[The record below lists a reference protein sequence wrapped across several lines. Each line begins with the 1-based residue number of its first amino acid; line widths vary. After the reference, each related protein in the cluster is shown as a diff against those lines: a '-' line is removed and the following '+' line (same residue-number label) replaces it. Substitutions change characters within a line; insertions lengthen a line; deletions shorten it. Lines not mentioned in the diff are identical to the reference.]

1 MHSGRMLRQTQN
13 HLANIRRT
21 HHSSPLPEG
30 THPRLPSPLFAF
42 AHRPLRATPLFT
54 QASQGHPECDIPD
67 LGIATH
73 PYHRLPDLFHLLL
86 ISADTTDMLDM
97 YHALN
102 GKQLRHL
109 REMGIQRYVEASKA
123 GAFGKSTR
131 RLTEELEDRIRQW
144 ESLYS
149 QGEPSG
155 EREMMVYDLCVEWG
169 AKVVFGM
176 HEELESRGRGWDFYR
191 ASYVAKR
198 LAWQNIN
205 VYS

>member
-102 GKQLRHL
+102 GKVSVWAYLL
-109 REMGIQRYVEASKA
+109 
-123 GAFGKSTR
+123 KST
-131 RLTEELEDRIRQW
+131 QAC
-144 ESLYS
+144 S
-149 QGEPSG
+149 
-155 EREMMVYDLCVEWG
+155 
-169 AKVVFGM
+169 
-176 HEELESRGRGWDFYR
+176 SRGSHGSARRYR
-191 ASYVAKR
+191 HRHILQAPLLANASIPSTLPSIPPTYPSTNPEANLPIQVLAMPKR
-198 LAWQNIN
+198 APPGFL
-205 VYS
+205 VMDCSK